1 MTAVSAARA
10 FQLRINRTDLPTDDA
25 PVAALC
31 ASVWPEA
38 KTALERA
45 DLGED
50 PQAHRVFFEGLCR
63 WRTHFARQKLS
74 ADARAAAFVV
84 TCAARLVLMDAM
96 NGDDARV
103 DALEAALGTWRSGAR
118 AAELGGLR
126 RFSRPESKAAWRE
139 KMVLIAS
146 RWLNSS
152 SESIWASCWA
162 ECTALLLLHDGS
174 AQEAADE
181 GFLRMAAEWDAD
193 CCLRTVIAAQL
204 RDKSVEPSEPVTDE
218 LLAAARAWLQAK
230 AAQAGESLGER
241 CRETM
246 FRASLGPW
254 ALRRLGQRKA
264 SAAFGEFT
272 RDEAR
277 GPACA
282 RGLRG
287 VGDAELTE
295 EDLGLLLMGSVA
307 YFAEQACS
315 FRLEGRLMMMDNEP
329 AALLARIHSH
339 QGERVLGPP
348 PLLLRTHD
356 GSYVAHRTRE
366 PGAHDRIERYPS
378 LARAVVGWVRHVHEA
393 RNDVLFLDRK
403 LGTFAPALLGRAEAV
418 DPTIRLETVA
428 LV

>member
-1 MTAVSAARA
+1 MIAASAARA
-10 FQLRINRTDLPTDDA
+10 FQLRINRTDLPTEDA
-25 PVAALC
+25 PVAVLC
-31 ASVWPEA
+31 AAVWPEA
-38 KTALERA
+38 KLALERA
-45 DLGED
+45 DLADD
-50 PQAHRVFFEGLCR
+50 PQAHSEFFEGLCR

-74 ADARAAAFVV
+74 TDARSAAFVV

-96 NGDDARV
+96 NGDDVRV

-126 RFSRPESKAAWRE
+126 RFSRPESKAEWRE
-139 KMVLIAS
+139 KMVVIAS
-146 RWLNSS
+146 RWLTSS

-162 ECTALLLLHDGS
+162 ECTALILLHDGS
-174 AQEAADE
+174 AQEADE

-193 CCLRTVIAAQL
+193 CCMRMVIASQL

-218 LLAAARAWLQAK
+218 LLVAARAWMQAK
-230 AAQAGESLGER
+230 ASQAGESLGER

-246 FRASLGPW
+246 FRASLAPW
-254 ALRRLGQRKA
+254 AIRRLGQRKA
-264 SAAFGEFT
+264 RAAFGEFT
-272 RDEAR
+272 RDETR

-287 VGDAELTE
+287 AGDAELTE
-295 EDLGLLLMGSVA
+295 EDLGLLLMGCVA

-329 AALLARIHSH
+329 AAFLTRIHSH
-339 QGERVLGPP
+339 QNERVLGPP
-348 PLLLRTHD
+348 PLLLRTHE

-378 LARAVVGWVRHVHEA
+378 LARAVIAWVRHVHET

-418 DPTIRLETVA
+418 DHTIRLETVA